1 MAKFDPVPMSV
12 VIPCYN
18 VEKFI
23 GATIQSVLDQT
34 LPVSEIIIVDDGS
47 TDGSRMVIQRYAEAH
62 PDLIRVVEQ
71 KNAGV
76 AVARTRGL
84 EEARFNDVLPLDAD
98 DLLHPEAIE
107 ALWPYAQA
115 HSEFVVIYGDY
126 YNMTHDGQVGDLVSI
141 GARRTDPLEGHI
153 LPTILWE
160 NVASAISFV
169 RRDKVLEVGGY
180 YVKAVGAKVDSFED
194 VFLYLRLLVAGF
206 QMGYVNR
213 PLFYYRNHATNISKD
228 PTRVQNAMRAALAYM
243 FKKAP
248 EQMAEAFYTMRQWR
262 AEQLRD
268 AFESL
273 LEKDA
278 QLAEFM
284 AEIERARVYQQ
295 EQETLVAARETSANQ
310 YLAEIEQARV
320 TQDELRAAIATQ
332 EQKYLTDIERAWV
345 TQDELRAA
353 IATQEQK
360 YLAEIEQARQFQEA
374 LQEANTTQAAKLA
387 EHLAEIEQA
396 RTTQSELRAAIAAQ
410 EQKFLA
416 EIEQARQFQEALQEA
431 NTTQAAK
438 LAEYLAEIEQARTTQ
453 ADLRAAIAAQ
463 EQKYLA
469 EIEQARQFQENLQA
483 IIAARHSTIEHYLRE
498 IEDARLH
505 QQASQAG
512 YEQKIAELLGE
523 IDRAREFQQQLE
535 AGTNARD
542 ATIAQYLAEIEA
554 ARTFQEGQQ
563 QTISAQAAS
572 LHECQSEVE
581 RAREYQ
587 EILLHRLDVH
597 ETFMATLAA
606 QISETRSQWPP
617 HTGAQIN
624 SSETTINDGLQKREQ
639 LLASIE
645 DALNYARTRFEPTPS
660 EAPEQ

>member
-332 EQKYLTDIERAWV
+332 EQKF
-345 TQDELRAA
+345 
-353 IATQEQK
+353 
-360 YLAEIEQARQFQEA
+360 LAEIEQARQFQET

-387 EHLAEIEQA
+387 EYLAEIEQA

-523 IDRAREFQQQLE
+523 IDHAREFQQQLE

-554 ARTFQEGQQ
+554 ARTFKRVNSKP
-563 QTISAQAAS
+563 SAHRRQAYTNAKARSNAPVNIKKFCSIGLMYTKPLWQRSRHRFQKHAHNGRHTPERKLIQVRLQLTMAS
-572 LHECQSEVE
+572 
-581 RAREYQ
+581 
-587 EILLHRLDVH
+587 
-597 ETFMATLAA
+597 
-606 QISETRSQWPP
+606 RS
-617 HTGAQIN
+617 ANN
-624 SSETTINDGLQKREQ
+624 S
-639 LLASIE
+639 
-645 DALNYARTRFEPTPS
+645 
-660 EAPEQ
+660 